1 MRWRS
6 SWILL
11 ALAVVVTLLTGCS
24 SGTSNDRAPGA
35 PITQDEA
42 NVLADVL
49 HKNFEKGGADFTL
62 TAPFAEG
69 SVLTLTGSIDFQRSV
84 GQAKAVTTYSNGQPT
99 ETRTLYFTT
108 TDIWFGDVPGLSAAL
123 TSAGLPQVGYIRRS
137 LAGTGGNDSG
147 GAIIDVMVQLLP
159 RLSART
165 SDDPRS
171 FTERNYTWQ
180 GDRSINGH
188 LASVYRS
195 GTGNT
200 IAVEASS
207 KLLVQ
212 YVTRLPNQTFDVTIT
227 LSDHGNRVIELPSES
242 QTVNASQHPDVA
254 QAVGV

>member
-6 SWILL
+6 SGIRL
-11 ALAVVVTLLTGCS
+11 ALAVVLALLAGCS
-24 SGTSNDRAPGA
+24 SGSASDRTPGD
-35 PITQDEA
+35 PITQAEA
-42 NVLADVL
+42 GVLADVL
-49 HKNFEKGGADFTL
+49 HKDFERGGADFTL

-84 GQAKAVTTYSNGQPT
+84 GKAKAVTTYSNGQPT
-99 ETRTLYFTT
+99 ETRTLYFTPA
-108 TDIWFGDVPGLSAAL
+108 DIWFGDVPGLSAAL
-123 TSAGLPQVGYIRRS
+123 TSAGLPQAGYIRRP
-137 LAGTGGNDSG
+137 LAGTTSNDTG
-147 GAIIDVMVQLLP
+147 GAIIDVMVQLVP

-165 SDDPRS
+165 ADDPRS

-195 GTGNT
+195 GTGST

-212 YVTRLPNQTFDVTIT
+212 YVTKLPDQDFDVTIT
-227 LSDHGNRVIELPSES
+227 LSNHGKRQIDLPSDA
-242 QTVNASQHPDVA
+242 QTVNAADHPDVA

>member
-6 SWILL
+6 SGILL
-11 ALAVVVTLLTGCS
+11 ALAVVVTLLAGCS
-24 SGTSNDRAPGA
+24 SGGASDRSPGD

-62 TAPFAEG
+62 TAPYAEG
-69 SVLTLTGSIDFQRSV
+69 SVLTITGSIDFERSV
-84 GQAKAVTTYSNGQPT
+84 GRAKAVTTYSNGQPT
-99 ETRTLYFTT
+99 ETRTLFFTPN
-108 TDIWFGDVPGLSAAL
+108 DIWFGDVPGLPAAL
-123 TSAGLPQVGYIRRS
+123 TAAGLPQAGYIRRP
-137 LAGTGGNDSG
+137 LAGTTGSDTG
-147 GAIIDVMVQLLP
+147 GAIIDVMVQLVP

-165 SDDPRS
+165 PDDPRS
-171 FTERNYTWQ
+171 FTERHYTWQ

-195 GTGNT
+195 GTGST
-200 IAVEASS
+200 IAVAASS

-212 YVTRLPNQTFDVTIT
+212 YVTQLPQQNFDVTIT
-227 LSDHGNRVIELPSES
+227 LSNHGKRQIDLPTDAE
-242 QTVNASQHPDVA
+242 TVNAADHPDVA

>member
-6 SWILL
+6 SGILL
-11 ALAVVVTLLTGCS
+11 ALAVVLTLLAACS
-24 SGTSNDRAPGA
+24 GGSTNDRTPGD
-35 PITQDEA
+35 PITTDEA

-69 SVLTLTGSIDFQRSV
+69 TVLTLNGSVDYQHSV

-99 ETRTLYFTT
+99 ETRTLFFTLN
-108 TDIWFGDVPGLSAAL
+108 DIWFGDVPGLSAAL
-123 TSAGLPQVGYIRRS
+123 TSAGLPQASYIRRS
-137 LAGTGGNDSG
+137 LAGTTGSDTG
-147 GAIIDVMVQLLP
+147 GAIIDVMVQLVP

-165 SDDPRS
+165 ADDPRS

-188 LASVYRS
+188 LASLYRS

-200 IAVEASS
+200 IAVDAST

-212 YVTRLPNQTFDVTIT
+212 YVTRLPNQNFDVTIT
-227 LSDHGNRVIELPSES
+227 LSDHGKRQIDLPTDA
-242 QTVNASQHPDVA
+242 QTVNASVHPNVA

>member
-6 SWILL
+6 SGILL
-11 ALAVVVTLLTGCS
+11 ALAVVLALLAGCS
-24 SGTSNDRAPGA
+24 SGPANDRTPGD
-35 PITQDEA
+35 PITSPEA

-62 TAPFAEG
+62 TAPFTEG
-69 SVLTLTGSIDFQRSV
+69 TVLTLTGSVDFQRSV
-84 GQAKAVTTYSNGQPT
+84 GKAKAVTTYSNGQPT
-99 ETRTLYFTT
+99 ETRTLFFTP
-108 TDIWFGDVPGLSAAL
+108 TDIWFGDVPGLPAAL
-123 TSAGLPQVGYIRRS
+123 TAAGLPPATYIRRS
-137 LAGTGGNDSG
+137 LAGTTGNDTG
-147 GAIIDVMVQLLP
+147 GALIDVMVQLVP

-165 SDDPRS
+165 PDDPRS

-195 GTGNT
+195 GTGST

-212 YVTRLPNQTFDVTIT
+212 YVTTLPNQTFDVTIT
-227 LSDHGNRVIELPSES
+227 LTGHGKRQIDLPSDA
-242 QTVNASQHPDVA
+242 QTVNAADHPDVA